1 MEKTAVLI
9 LAILVFSPVL
19 YQIYLLIKDEIKR
32 KNRMKFWDLHS
43 DFLHKCNDIQDPQ
56 IKTEALT
63 WLLEKFPDQDFE
75 PVENFKEDFYEMWG
89 EHIPEYKSEI
99 VKNKRNK
106 KIEDLG
112 L

>member
-19 YQIYLLIKDEIKR
+19 YQILGFIKDEIKR
-32 KNRMKFWDLHS
+32 KNRMKFWNLHAE
-43 DFLHKCNDIQDPQ
+43 FLDKCNDIQDNQ
-56 IKTEALT
+56 IKIQALN
-63 WLLEKFPDQDFE
+63 WLLEKLTSADFE

-89 EHIPEYKSEI
+89 EHIPEYKSEV
-99 VKNKRNK
+99 VKNKRHK